1 MDIIIGRNGPM
12 DEQITASNKSQDQD
26 KLYKWW
32 LFNVSRGAL
41 SLVQVPHHFNEAV
54 EKDMISNFI
63 DGTLSPLGTV
73 RLLEFYML
81 QIKFGNRNDVPDE
94 LKELHQKILDNE
106 EILFDIPSGF
116 NDRYLVIDKLGLE

>member
-1 MDIIIGRNGPM
+1 M